1 MILSTKAKVYDAL
14 VVGSG
19 ASGGWVAKELT
30 EQGMEVLMV
39 EAGPPRIP
47 TRDFTE
53 HVWPYQLKFR
63 CFGDQKA
70 LLENQPVQRLR
81 YACGEYSHQFVG
93 HDREDPSP
101 FSPDNPL
108 MRF

>member
-1 MILSTKAKVYDAL
+1 MAQRRTYDVI

-19 ASGGWVAKELT
+19 ASGGWVAKELA
-30 EQGMEVLMV
+30 ERGMQVLML

-63 CFGDQKA
+63 GFRRTKRA
-70 LLENQPVQRLR
+70 LLESQPVQRLC
-81 YACGEYSHQFVG
+81 YACDEYQPPVL
-93 HDREDPSP
+93 RE
-101 FSPDNPL
+101 
-108 MRF
+108 

>member
-1 MILSTKAKVYDAL
+1 MKIYDVV

-63 CFGDQKA
+63 GFGDQKA
-70 LLENQPVQRLR
+70 LLENQPVQWSGGGKQPMGTSR
-81 YACGEYSHQFVG
+81 AC
-93 HDREDPSP
+93 
-101 FSPDNPL
+101 
-108 MRF
+108 